1 MPLVFASRASYL
13 DDVDLI
19 RPDNMQAAQIVTE
32 HLIRRG
38 HQRIA
43 WLGGQ
48 SSSLTR
54 AERVGGYCATLLK
67 YGLPFH
73 SEWVLECESSQKQA
87 AEAMAALLRQNPT
100 ISAVLCYNSVI
111 ATGAWFGL
119 MRAGRQSGEAGVES
133 YFEQRV
139 ALAAFAELPEEALD
153 DLPLTWVTTPGSWDK
168 ASRSVFYGVWKRD
181 RARRETRLFLPA
193 DYPKIAPG
201 QGLFAVY
208 CCGAAGG
215 TTSCGAS
222 SCG

>member
-1 MPLVFASRASYL
+1 M
-13 DDVDLI
+13 
-19 RPDNMQAAQIVTE
+19 
-32 HLIRRG
+32 
-38 HQRIA
+38 
-43 WLGGQ
+43 
-48 SSSLTR
+48 
-54 AERVGGYCATLLK
+54 GGYCATLLK

-133 YFEQRV
+133 YFEQRI
-139 ALAAFAELPEEALD
+139 ALAAFAELPEDALD
-153 DLPLTWVTTPGSWDK
+153 DLPLTRVTTPAGSWGK
-168 ASRSVFYGVWKRD
+168 A
-181 RARRETRLFLPA
+181 AECILRRMEEGCGRGEKPDHFSPT
-193 DYPKIAPG
+193 DYSKIAPG
-201 QGLFAVY
+201 KGLFVVY